1 MYPCKKMAMIVEYAE
16 RIARRSSLNFIQKDL
31 NLAGARER
39 MTQELLEGRINPDW

>member
-1 MYPCKKMAMIVEYAE
+1 MAMIVEYAE